1 MKTIR
6 NVLSL
11 LIAAVVPGVALLAFS
26 NRVSA
31 DLAFA
36 SITVIGLFAFAIYDF
51 TRNTASLTLRA
62 SVIRPPLRAATPP
75 ASAFTRRA
83 A

>member
-1 MKTIR
+1 MKTAR
-6 NVLSL
+6 NILTA

-36 SITVIGLFAFAIYDF
+36 TITVISLFAFAIYDF
-51 TRNTASLTLRA
+51 SRNTASLTVRA
-62 SVIRPPLRAATPP
+62 AVIRPPLRTADRPDT
-75 ASAFTRRA
+75 TIVRRA

>member
-1 MKTIR
+1 MKTTR
-6 NVLSL
+6 NILTSI
-11 LIAAVVPGVALLAFS
+11 IAAVVPGVALLAFS

-36 SITVIGLFAFAIYDF
+36 SITAISIVAFAIYDF
-51 TRNTASLTLRA
+51 SRNTASLTVRTA
-62 SVIRPPLRAATPP
+62 VIRPPLRAAP
-75 ASAFTRRA
+75 APATRALRKA